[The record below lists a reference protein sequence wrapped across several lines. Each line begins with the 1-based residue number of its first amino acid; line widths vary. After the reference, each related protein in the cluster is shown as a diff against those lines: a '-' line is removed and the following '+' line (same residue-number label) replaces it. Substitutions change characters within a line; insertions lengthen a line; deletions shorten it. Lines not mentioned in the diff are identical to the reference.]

1 MAQMQCPKCKE
12 KIIQL
17 SSSEH
22 SSYNR
27 PIFLFT
33 TLAVLACI
41 TLNSLSMGAL
51 FEEQRKS
58 LRNLDEKGFAITGE
72 DIIKAN
78 YSIAGM
84 YITYGDYYAI
94 THQSMFLDMSKF
106 YFENKGPINILKESE
121 AQNLSNETCVNC
133 VVELNKESIV
143 KEPDS
148 LNFKLIV
155 HNQRLVDENVS
166 QL

>member
-33 TLAVLACI
+33 TWAVLACI

-72 DIIKAN
+72 DIIK
-78 YSIAGM
+78 
-84 YITYGDYYAI
+84 
-94 THQSMFLDMSKF
+94 
-106 YFENKGPINILKESE
+106 
-121 AQNLSNETCVNC
+121 ET
-133 VVELNKESIV
+133 I
-143 KEPDS
+143 
-148 LNFKLIV
+148 
-155 HNQRLVDENVS
+155 Q
-166 QL
+166 

>member
-1 MAQMQCPKCKE
+1 
-12 KIIQL
+12 
-17 SSSEH
+17 
-22 SSYNR
+22 
-27 PIFLFT
+27 
-33 TLAVLACI
+33 
-41 TLNSLSMGAL
+41 
-51 FEEQRKS
+51 
-58 LRNLDEKGFAITGE
+58 
-72 DIIKAN
+72 
-78 YSIAGM
+78 
-84 YITYGDYYAI
+84 
-94 THQSMFLDMSKF
+94 MSKF

-166 QL
+166 QFYNYNKSIDYEIFQIDCKTVGLSLIKMKSYLDQPHNLTFIFVYLLLYIMMPLNFVYSIE

>member
-1 MAQMQCPKCKE
+1 MPK
-12 KIIQL
+12 
-17 SSSEH
+17 
-22 SSYNR
+22 
-27 PIFLFT
+27 
-33 TLAVLACI
+33 
-41 TLNSLSMGAL
+41 M
-51 FEEQRKS
+51 QRKNYT
-58 LRNLDEKGFAITGE
+58 LQERILF
-72 DIIKAN
+72 KAN
-78 YSIAGM
+78 YSITGM

-166 QL
+166 QFYNYKQLY

>member
-1 MAQMQCPKCKE
+1 
-12 KIIQL
+12 
-17 SSSEH
+17 
-22 SSYNR
+22 
-27 PIFLFT
+27 
-33 TLAVLACI
+33 
-41 TLNSLSMGAL
+41 MGAL

-148 LNFKLIV
+148 LTFKLIV